1 MISSRPCVPVGG
13 ISSPLRPRRSS
24 IQALPGIIDDLKK
37 QGYSF
42 VTIDELCEMGGVPK
56 AAQGED

>member
-1 MISSRPCVPVGG
+1 MNVDADNEALPSDVDETLDAEGCF
-13 ISSPLRPRRSS
+13 L
-24 IQALPGIIDDLKK
+24 LPGIIDDLKK

-42 VTIDELCEMGGVPK
+42 VTIDELCEMGGVPN

>member
-1 MISSRPCVPVGG
+1 MRTTA
-13 ISSPLRPRRSS
+13 R
-24 IQALPGIIDDLKK
+24 KK